1 MNLYDLFTELKR
13 RRVFRVTGI
22 YAIVAWIVVQVAAT
36 TFPVLMLPEWT
47 VRFVVALFL
56 LGLPV
61 VVVLAWLFDITPEGI
76 ERTGGSHAGGSES
89 AARGAPAALAGS
101 AAGGEVRRSRR
112 LPAWALPMLLVA
124 AAATGFY
131 HFAPLEL
138 AQQRAA
144 SPAAA
149 DDALDRSLAVLP
161 FADFSPGGDQEWFS
175 DGLTEELLNALA
187 QVPGLRVA
195 ARTSSFTFKGQN
207 VAIDEVARRLN
218 VSHVLEG
225 SVRRSGDRVRI
236 TAQLVAAATGYHL
249 WSQTYDRR
257 TEDIFDIQEEISRA
271 IAAELRGRLGL
282 EVRVATLPARMT
294 DAETYDLYLRGR
306 FHWWSGT
313 LADLEQALDFFHRA
327 VARDSSFALAWVGL
341 ADTYM
346 RLAQWGHRPPREV
359 FPSARAA
366 VQRAVEL
373 DSLLPPARATLA
385 KTLRWWDHDR
395 IGARHE
401 FLRALELNPH
411 DAPAHEGYGW
421 LLADEGR
428 LDEAIE
434 HFRRAVELDPLSF
447 TAASQLGVMFRFAGR
462 WEDAIPQ
469 FERAV
474 RLANQRGFSGAWAY
488 SMYRLGRGEE
498 AIAVLEAGQDPNVFR
513 TAALGYLYAATGRTA
528 DARRILAEFRRQAQH
543 QYVPAHVLAAIH
555 MALGEHDAALD
566 ELERAWHQGSLPPEL
581 NVSAEYTPLH
591 GHPRYRMLLRKLGL
605 ETGRGEIP

>member
-1 MNLYDLFTELKR
+1 MKLFAELRR

-36 TFPVLMLPEWT
+36 TFPVLLLPEWS
-47 VRFVVALFL
+47 VRFVIALFL

-61 VVVLAWLFDITPEGI
+61 VIVVAWMFDITPGGI
-76 ERTGGSHAGGSES
+76 ERTGG
-89 AARGAPAALAGS
+89 APAGDGDS
-101 AAGGEVRRSRR
+101 AAGGTIRRTRR
-112 LPAWALPMLLVA
+112 LPAWALPVLLLA

-131 HFAPLEL
+131 RYAPLDL
-138 AQQRAA
+138 ARQDGVEARLT
-144 SPAAA
+144 S
-149 DDALDRSLAVLP
+149 DEELDRSLAVLP
-161 FADFSPGGDQEWFS
+161 FSDFSPGSDHEWFS

-195 ARTSSFTFKGQN
+195 ARTSSFAFKGQG
-207 VAIDEVARRLN
+207 VPIDEVARRLK

-257 TEDIFDIQEEISRA
+257 IEDIFDIQEEISRA
-271 IAAELRGRLGL
+271 IATELRGRLGA
-282 EVRVATLPARMT
+282 EVRMTTLPTRMT

-306 FHWWSGT
+306 FHWRDGT
-313 LADLEQALDFFHRA
+313 LTDLQQALDFFHRA

-346 RLAQWGHRPPREV
+346 RLAQWGHRAPREV

-395 IGARHE
+395 IGARRE

-411 DAPAHEGYGW
+411 DAPAHEGYAW

-447 TAASQLGVMFRFAGR
+447 TAVSQLGVMFRFAGR
-462 WEDAIPQ
+462 WEEAIPQ
-469 FERAV
+469 FERAA
-474 RLANQRGFSGAWAY
+474 RLNNQRGLSGGWAY
-488 SMYRLGRGEE
+488 SMHRLGRGEE
-498 AIAVLEAGQDPNVFR
+498 AIAALEAGDPNVFR

-543 QYVPAHVLAAIH
+543 QYVPAHALAPIH
-555 MALGEHDAALD
+555 VALGEHDAALD
-566 ELERAWHQGSLPPEL
+566 ELERAWRQGSLPPEL